1 MDIETEYVMKRDF
14 GQWDRMRSQIPH
26 GENEVERAVMIE
38 HVGEIELQWT
48 RGDHRDEWEALR
60 DLREQWR
67 QDPQRMR
74 AATDSALGQVSWVG
88 IAGNDLASRH
98 LRHMAFA
105 RSAFDPIEQ
114 AREQWNR
121 MHDNADELRGRL
133 WAAESDDEAR
143 EIRNSLNRVIDPAN
157 WPAAW
162 HEFEAEI
169 ETDTEWWA
177 DRDAIANDECHRVL
191 AQREIEQARAE
202 QDAEVEMEESPW

>member
-1 MDIETEYVMKRDF
+1 MDIQTEHVMKRDF
-14 GQWDRMRSQIPH
+14 ARWDRMREQIPH

-38 HVGEIELQWT
+38 HVGEIEQQWT
-48 RGDHRDEWEALR
+48 RGEYREEWEALQ

-88 IAGNDLASRH
+88 IAGNDLASQH

-114 AREQWNR
+114 ARAQWHR
-121 MHDNADELRGRL
+121 MHDTADELRGRL
-133 WAAESDDEAR
+133 WAAGSDEEAR
-143 EIRNSLNRVIDPAN
+143 EIRSTLNQVIDPAN

-162 HEFEAEI
+162 HGFEAEI

-177 DRDAIANDECHRVL
+177 DRDAIANDECYRVL

-202 QDAEVEMEESPW
+202 QEVEMEESPW